1 MRLRQLLK
9 SVSFDRIVPFIK
21 QSDQPDDVC
30 HYKQAYDILLH
41 TTAAEDGCSDIE
53 VSKRED
59 YDGTKYISA
68 SQIEGCAWSRYID
81 GEVILEDGIDVPNEE
96 LAFKLLWHLTF
107 YGYSQEESTAN
118 IEEMSNDD
126 FHDTEYG
133 LMARAIEHKRYMLW
147 ANKEIKKRIREAIRW
162 YAEQGM
168 TSFGLSEEDWRY
180 LDKREKHCNRMKR
193 MRDHRLEKRQEH
205 LANLD
210 RCENTVQR
218 LLEGQSFT
226 HISRQDLAF
235 LFESKERIGTEF
247 QTRAYD
253 ATKRLEYLKELVS
266 NYEAL
271 TIADLMNRAVIKIST
286 SADSPLTK
294 EEEEYIKKIMTELCG
309 KQNLIVIKAFQD
321 TLGSEIAIM
330 AVGTK

>member
-1 MRLRQLLK
+1 MTLRQLLNT
-9 SVSFDRIVPFIK
+9 VSFDRLITFIK

-41 TTAAEDGCSDIE
+41 TAAEEDGCLDIE

-59 YDGTKYISA
+59 NDGTKYISA
-68 SQIEGCAWSRYID
+68 SHIEGCSWSRYID
-81 GEVILEDGIDVPNEE
+81 GEVILGEGIDVPDEE
-96 LAFKLLWHLTF
+96 LAFKILWHLTF
-107 YGYSQEESTAN
+107 YGYSQEESTATF
-118 IEEMSNDD
+118 EEMGNDD
-126 FHDTEYG
+126 FRDTEYG

-147 ANKEIKKRIREAIRW
+147 ANKEIKKRIRESIHW

-210 RCENTVQR
+210 RCEHTVQR
-218 LLEGQSFT
+218 LLMGQSFT
-226 HISRQDLAF
+226 HINRKDLAF
-235 LFESKERIGTEF
+235 LFESKQRIGTEF

-253 ATKRLEYLKELVS
+253 AAKRLEYLKELVS
-266 NYEAL
+266 KYEAL
-271 TIADLMNRAVIKIST
+271 TIAEPMNRTAIKIST
-286 SADSPLTK
+286 SSESPLTN
-294 EEEEYIKKIMTELCG
+294 EEEEYITKIITELCG
-309 KQNLIVIKAFQD
+309 MQNPIVIKSLQES
-321 TLGSEIAIM
+321 LVSEIGLM
-330 AVGTK
+330 AVGTR